1 MFVCLT
7 STRVRAFNRR
17 HMVKRRKGQRERR
30 ALTSRL
36 KEMLLRFVVAEH
48 GD

>member
-17 HMVKRRKGQRERR
+17 HMVKRRKGQRER